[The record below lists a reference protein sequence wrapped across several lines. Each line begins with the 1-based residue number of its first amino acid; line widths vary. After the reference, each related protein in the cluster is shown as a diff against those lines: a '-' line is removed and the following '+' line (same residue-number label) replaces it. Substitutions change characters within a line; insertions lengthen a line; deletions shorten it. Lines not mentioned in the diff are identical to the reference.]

1 MSAVRSW
8 RTFDSVSL
16 SAPCHERTMK
26 VSLISDVI
34 VEPERIVSFWL
45 DSDISSENQLLRC
58 HVSQLSIHCQTEIL
72 AVAL

>member
-1 MSAVRSW
+1 
-8 RTFDSVSL
+8 
-16 SAPCHERTMK
+16 MK
-26 VSLISDVI
+26 VSLISNVI

-58 HVSQLSIHCQTEIL
+58 YVSQLSIHCQTEIP